1 MELFTALLIYYPLQG
16 NDVVSEIWFDSYDK
30 CEIVL
35 RSEALEIIY
44 DDKRDIHISCESS
57 DVISKTLRPKA
68 RPKDL
73 GNG

>member
-16 NDVVSEIWFDSYDK
+16 NDVVSEIWFESYAK
-30 CEIVL
+30 CERVL

-44 DDKRDIHISCESS
+44 DSSRDIHITCESS
-57 DVISKTLRPKA
+57 DVVSNTLRPRA
-68 RPKDL
+68 RPKDF